1 MNGIKEYI
9 YAIVCASVICG
20 IFIGFSPNKG
30 VTSIYI
36 TQLVGIVMVTV
47 LICPLRSI
55 DIQKI
60 PELLTDYKQDAQ
72 MAADIGQRSANSK
85 QREIISQ
92 QICAYIL
99 DKATSLG
106 LDITVE
112 ISLDE
117 EMGCPWEVRLEG
129 SVSPY
134 AKQRLGNIIAQE
146 LAVPEERLIWIG

>member
-1 MNGIKEYI
+1 MDGIKEYI

-30 VTSIYI
+30 VSSVYMK
-36 TQLVGIVMVTV
+36 QLVGMVMMIA
-47 LICPLRSI
+47 LISPLRNI
-55 DIQKI
+55 NIQKI
-60 PELLTDYKQDAQ
+60 PQVFTDYKQDAQ
-72 MAADIGQRSANSK
+72 SAADIGQRMANSK
-85 QREIISQ
+85 QREIITQ
-92 QICAYIL
+92 QACAYIL

-146 LAVPEERLIWIG
+146 LAVPEERQIWIG